1 MTEAIQ
7 VSLQASG
14 RLRPAGWNDFAPE
27 RAHPA
32 NSLEYADFYERF
44 GHKPLFLQAHAGGE
58 RVGQWLLC
66 RRKRRFSPLAA
77 LFADCG
83 PQIHARALERAD
95 DVLVACVG
103 FVVRRYRPR
112 ELMLLKQALLR
123 DVSEDALRRS
133 GFRKIVELR
142 SFVSTIGTDAELL
155 AAFHSS
161 HRNDTRKALR
171 GGFGYTDRLAPAD
184 YLELSREMRDT
195 TGYASAGADVV
206 EAIAGTLVPGRR
218 AFLSGVLA
226 EGRLC
231 AASVILFSG
240 RTAFYLYGAS
250 SHDKPRGATTLL
262 HYENMRRL
270 REQGVERYDFGGAG
284 LPSDEDPKARS
295 IAAFKER
302 FGGSSVM
309 SHGGS
314 YR

>member
-1 MTEAIQ
+1 VTEAIQ

-14 RLRPAGWNDFAPE
+14 RLRPAGWSDFAPE

-32 NSLEYADFYERF
+32 NSLAYADYYERL

-58 RVGQWLLC
+58 RVAQWLLC
-66 RRKRRFSPLAA
+66 RRKRRFNPLAA

-83 PQIHARALERAD
+83 PQVDARALQHAD

-103 FVVRRYRPR
+103 FLVRRYRPR
-112 ELMLLKQALLR
+112 ELVLLKQALVR

-133 GFRKIVELR
+133 GFRRIVELR
-142 SFVSTIGTDAELL
+142 SFVSRIGSDEELL

-171 GGFGYTDRLAPAD
+171 EGFGYTDGLAPGA
-184 YLELSREMRDT
+184 YLELVREMREA

-206 EAIAGTLVPGRR
+206 QAIAGTLVPGRR

-226 EGRLC
+226 GGRLC
-231 AASVILFSG
+231 AASVVLFSG

-250 SHDKPRGATTLL
+250 RHDKPRGATTLL
-262 HYENMRRL
+262 HFENMRRL

-284 LPSDEDPKARS
+284 LPGDQDPKARS

-302 FGGSSVM
+302 FGGSSVT
-309 SHGGS
+309 SYGGS